1 MIKLTISKSEKCMKK
16 SSTVLGNDQAI
27 SGDGGGAARGWSGED
42 DKSLVRLVQ
51 VRWSLVTASPSPQR

>member
-1 MIKLTISKSEKCMKK
+1 MIKLTISKREKCMKK

-42 DKSLVRLVQ
+42 GKSLVRLVQ
-51 VRWSLVTASPSPQR
+51 ARGSSVTASPAPQ